1 MEVTLALSAQ
11 EVAKLRRIVSLAEK
25 LMKNGGSGKRNGVA
39 GKQPKTG
46 KRIRR
51 SGRELI
57 QFRKMLK
64 SERQKGVSVSE
75 LARKHGIS
83 SAYIYTLP

>member
-1 MEVTLALSAQ
+1 MALNAQ
-11 EVAKLRRIVSLAEK
+11 ELAKLKRIVSLAEK
-25 LMKNGGSGKRNGVA
+25 LIETDKNGKSNGAV
-39 GKQPKTG
+39 KQTRTG

-51 SGRELI
+51 SGQDLVR
-57 QFRKMLK
+57 FRRMLK
-64 SERQKGVSVSE
+64 TQRKKGVPVVE

>member
-1 MEVTLALSAQ
+1 LAFSAQ
-11 EVAKLRRIVSLAEK
+11 ELAKLRRIVSLAGTLVE
-25 LMKNGGSGKRNGVA
+25 GTGSSKRNGAA
-39 GKQPKTG
+39 GKYARAG

-51 SGRELI
+51 TGQELV

-64 SERQKGVSVSE
+64 TERKKGVSVSE

>member
-1 MEVTLALSAQ
+1 LAFSAQ
-11 EVAKLRRIVSLAEK
+11 ELAKLRRIVSLAGTLVE
-25 LMKNGGSGKRNGVA
+25 GAGSSKRNGVA
-39 GKQPKTG
+39 GKYARAG

-51 SGRELI
+51 TGQELV

-64 SERQKGVSVSE
+64 TERKKGVSVSE

>member
-1 MEVTLALSAQ
+1 MEVTLGLNAQ
-11 EVAKLRRIVSLAEK
+11 EIAKLQRIVSLAEK
-25 LMKNGGSGKRNGVA
+25 LMQDGRSDKRNGVA
-39 GKQPKTG
+39 GKQSKAG

-51 SGRELI
+51 SGRELS

-64 SERQKGVSVSE
+64 SERRKGVSVSE